1 MAKKYVKILIA
12 GTEIKLFPKD
22 IRRIHKVK
30 KGERPSVP
38 PYHERI
44 EKKSLIE
51 TDTDN
56 ETIFV

>member
-30 KGERPSVP
+30 RGERPSVP
-38 PYHERI
+38 SYYERI

-56 ETIFV
+56 